1 VTLAA
6 GHALDDET
14 LDWRTLARPH
24 HTVVFYMGVA
34 QLPRIVARLLGA
46 GADADHPAAIIER
59 ASLAEQR
66 VLRGTLGTLVQIVND
81 EKVEAP
87 ALLIIGEVASLATD
101 DADVTSPESTSV
113 DTGA

>member
-1 VTLAA
+1 
-6 GHALDDET
+6 
-14 LDWRTLARPH
+14 
-24 HTVVFYMGVA
+24 MGVA
-34 QLPRIVARLLGA
+34 QLPRIVARLMAA

-66 VLRGTLGTLVQIVND
+66 VLRGTLGTLVQIVVD